1 MLLHLLQVLGDMQS
15 NFLNFR
21 PLIIDIESC
30 ILSDIAESFEEG
42 NIMKLVVACLVMVGP
57 F

>member
-1 MLLHLLQVLGDMQS
+1 MQS